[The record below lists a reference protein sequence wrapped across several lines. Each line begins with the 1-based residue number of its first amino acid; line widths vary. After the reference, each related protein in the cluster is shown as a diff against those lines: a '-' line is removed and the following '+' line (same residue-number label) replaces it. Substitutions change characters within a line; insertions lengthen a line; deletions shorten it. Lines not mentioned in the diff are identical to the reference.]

1 MSQTATVDSTALHAM
16 EGKIDELPLLPQVL
30 VKIMQLS
37 PSSNDYFEQ
46 FEHLAK
52 EDPGFAVRIIAL
64 ANSASSSPV
73 VPIASISN
81 ALTRMGTQ
89 TICSLVASLAVQR
102 VFTPTKPNEIR
113 LWQHS
118 ISTALAAQRIAE
130 LAPQLGVNPGEAY
143 LTGLLHDIG
152 RFIMF
157 EHASAELQKVD
168 EANWQSP
175 DELIDAD
182 VEIFKFTHSELGY
195 LACMHWGMPDLVSA
209 VIKDHHSPISE
220 DITPGSMQALMF
232 CVQIADRLCISLIE
246 QPELVELNEQ
256 ESAKR
261 IGFDC
266 LQTPYEQSL
275 ISPAVLAANVEQI
288 RTESNDIL
296 SGLGFAPT

>member
-1 MSQTATVDSTALHAM
+1 M

>member
-1 MSQTATVDSTALHAM
+1 MSQTATVDATALHAM
-16 EGKIDELPLLPQVL
+16 EGKINELPLLPQVL

-46 FEHLAK
+46 FGHLAK

-102 VFTPTKPNEIR
+102 VFTPSKPNELR

-118 ISTALAAQRIAE
+118 ISTAVASQRIAE

-143 LTGLLHDIG
+143 LAGLLHDIG

-157 EHASAELQKVD
+157 EHASTELQKVD

-175 DELIDAD
+175 GELIEAD

-195 LACMHWGMPDLVSA
+195 LACRHWGMPELVSA

-220 DITPGSMQALMF
+220 DITPDSLEALMF

-275 ISPAVLAANVEQI
+275 LSPAVLAANVEQI
-288 RTESNDIL
+288 RSESNAIL
-296 SGLGFAPT
+296 SGLGFAQT